1 MKYETRKALEKNWKN
16 GLSFWSEEG
25 FFKQTIKS

>member
-16 GLSFWSEEG
+16 GLSSWSKEG
-25 FFKQTIKS
+25 FLKQTTKP